1 MTCGDAVAE
10 TYTIRGHG
18 SMIADRVRMDAFAAA
33 LERTV
38 RPGSVVLDIGTGTGL
53 MALIACRLGARR
65 VFAVDPGDSI
75 HLARAV
81 ARFAGLADRVEF
93 IQDLSTRVDLPE
105 RADVI
110 VSDLRGVLPLFQQH
124 VRSIADARERLL
136 AAGGVLVGV
145 RDTVYAAPIEAPEEH
160 SAMTRPWDESG
171 RGFDLGV
178 ARRAALNTWG
188 KVRLP
193 PSQLL
198 GEPRVWAV
206 LEYRTIREP
215 DVRATLHW
223 TALRDG
229 TMHGIA
235 AWFQTE
241 LAEGV
246 GFSTGLDAPETVYGT
261 AFLPLLEP
269 VPLAEGDRVSV
280 ELQARLMGGD
290 DYVWVWNTR
299 VEGSGGVKAEFRQ
312 STFLSQPAQAS
323 DLRKR
328 AHDFRPLLSEHGQI
342 DRAILQ
348 MMDGV
353 TTLETIAHE
362 LRRRF
367 PERFPEWE
375 DALSHAGRLSRTYA
389 R

>member
-1 MTCGDAVAE
+1 VAE

-18 SMIADRVRMDAFAAA
+18 SMIADRVRMDAYEAA

-65 VFAVDPGDSI
+65 VYAVDPGDSI

-81 ARFAGLADRVEF
+81 ARSAGVADRVEF
-93 IQDLSTRVDLPE
+93 IQDISTRVDLPE
-105 RADVI
+105 RADVV

-136 AAGGVLVGV
+136 APGGVLVGV

-160 SAMTRPWDESG
+160 RAITRPWDESG

-178 ARRAALNTWG
+178 ARRAALNTWS
-188 KVRLP
+188 KVRVP
-193 PSQLL
+193 PEQLL

-206 LEYRTIREP
+206 LDYRTIREP
-215 DVRATLHW
+215 DVRATMEW
-223 TALRDG
+223 TARREG
-229 TMHGIA
+229 SMHGVA

-261 AFLPLLEP
+261 AFFPLLEP
-269 VPLAEGDRVSV
+269 VPLAVGDTVSV
-280 ELQARLMGGD
+280 ELQARLMEGD

-299 VEGSGGVKAEFRQ
+299 VTGSVGVKEEFRQ
-312 STFLSQPAQAS
+312 STFLSQPAQVA

-328 AHDFRPLLSEHGQI
+328 AHDFQPMLSERGQI
-342 DRAILQ
+342 DRAVLE
-348 MMDGV
+348 MMDGAA
-353 TTLETIAHE
+353 TLEAIAWE

-367 PERFPEWE
+367 PERFRAWE
-375 DALSHAGRLSRTYA
+375 DALSHAGRLSQSFA